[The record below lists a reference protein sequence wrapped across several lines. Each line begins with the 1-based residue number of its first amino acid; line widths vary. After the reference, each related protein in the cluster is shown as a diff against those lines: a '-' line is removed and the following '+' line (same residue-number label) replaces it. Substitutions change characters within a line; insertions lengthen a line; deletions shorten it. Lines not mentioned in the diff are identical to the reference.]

1 MSFSVLRY
9 PIEGKEKKRTNRAYD
24 ETYRTTGDKP
34 FKKKMK
40 IALI

>member
-1 MSFSVLRY
+1 MSLPVLRY
-9 PIEGKEKKRTNRAYD
+9 PIEGKEKKRTNRSD
-24 ETYRTTGDKP
+24 NETYRTTGDKP